1 MAPPW
6 HQLICFPKKITKILT
21 WAPHRQ
27 GKRWPLLWYLGAW
40 VVTEAAR
47 PTSKIVAWILG
58 GSISLCIT
66 GELKW
71 FWVWYGPC
79 SSHWSKSLELGWVR
93 SVYVHGPDL
102 ITWLHT
108 SKLLALMSLQAV
120 HVHECDEFVDF
131 FALYLCIEIK
141 TPNMTGITCLQL
153 PFNWALE
160 QAGGRTVVVNVLHVP
175 YLGPIMQHCWRSLHW
190 AGLSWAGLGPRTT
203 LSASR
208 SQPGKPLI
216 MLLPKYFLQVW
227 NAQRTWV

>member
-120 HVHECDEFVDF
+120 HMSTSVMSSLISLLFT
-131 FALYLCIEIK
+131 FALRLRPRIW
-141 TPNMTGITCLQL
+141 PAS
-153 PFNWALE
+153 PAFNSPSTE
-160 QAGGRTVVVNVLHVP
+160 
-175 YLGPIMQHCWRSLHW
+175 
-190 AGLSWAGLGPRTT
+190 LSNRPVAAP
-203 LSASR
+203 
-208 SQPGKPLI
+208 
-216 MLLPKYFLQVW
+216 
-227 NAQRTWV
+227 